1 MRKRILSLVM
11 GLGILLTG
19 CGAQSSEPVQEAVE
33 KDSSPAAEAAE
44 AITENEDKAYTP
56 QVYTY
61 EIYGE
66 SYDVTYTQQPQRAVT
81 MSQFMTEMLL
91 ALELEDRM
99 VGTAYMDN
107 EILPQFKE
115 AYESIEVLS
124 DKYPS
129 KEVLY
134 SVEPD
139 FVSGWT
145 SAFNEKR
152 VASAQEMME
161 FGIHPYLADSI
172 SGSGSMETLY
182 EDFQTLGSIFG
193 VEEKAQV
200 LVEGMKADIEQI
212 HSRLEGLSDAD
223 QVRVFA
229 YDSGDKEPFVVAGGG
244 ISGDIIRQAKGVNIF
259 DDIKKGYANVSW
271 EEVVMRAPDVIV
283 IVDYGDTPVEQKI
296 EVLKNTPALQDLEAI
311 QNEAFV
317 VIGLADLSPG
327 VRNIK
332 AIETLACAFYPERFE

>member
-1 MRKRILSLVM
+1 MKKRLLVLLLGLAM
-11 GLGILLTG
+11 GLAG
-19 CGAQSSEPVQEAVE
+19 CATQSTQVATEEKAEAGVELQEASSEVE
-33 KDSSPAAEAAE
+33 E
-44 AITENEDKAYTP
+44 TAYVP
-56 QVYTY
+56 QKYTY

-66 SYDVTYTQQPQRAVT
+66 TYEVTYTQPPQRAVT

-91 ALELEDRM
+91 ALGLENRM

-139 FVSGWT
+139 FVAGWT

-152 VASAQEMME
+152 VASAGEMME

-172 SGSGSMETLY
+172 SGEGSMETLY
-182 EDFQTLGSIFG
+182 EDFKTLGSIFD
-193 VEEKAQV
+193 VEEKALD
-200 LVEGMKADIEQI
+200 LVGEMQADIEEI
-212 HSRLEGLSDAD
+212 HSHLEGLSEAD

-244 ISGDIIRQAKGVNIF
+244 ISGDIIRQAKGINIF
-259 DDIKKGYANVSW
+259 DDIKKGYASVSW
-271 EEVVMRAPDVIV
+271 EEVVMRAPDVILV
-283 IVDYGDTPVEQKI
+283 VDYGDTPVEKKI
-296 EVLKNTPALQDLEAI
+296 ETLKSTPALQDLKAI
-311 QNEAFV
+311 QEDAFV

-327 VRNIK
+327 VRNIR
-332 AIETLACAFYPERFE
+332 AIETLASAFYPERFE